1 MNLKDLK
8 ENVSREI
15 GTLRL
20 DLQDLKRCQLQYFTL
35 AITGT
40 GAILGLSA
48 ILGNDLKGL
57 ALLAPLSLIL
67 PSWLIFFD
75 KATSITRIVGYQRVL
90 EKQLCAQLPIYK
102 YLGYENALAEF
113 RFKEQEAWQ
122 AVRHSLQST
131 RPNLFEIA
139 FLKTRHRF
147 WMINWYTFAMLSLV
161 CCSGAYTLLSE
172 NAVDLFLPF
181 GIHLSAPERT
191 MWAGSAFILV
201 TICSVYSFWFIL
213 SLTHGGLSYEAC
225 EKKWEYIL
233 SINKVGEAINAQQGV
248 GD

>member
-67 PSWLIFFD
+67 PSWLIF
-75 KATSITRIVGYQRVL
+75 SIRQPR
-90 EKQLCAQLPIYK
+90 
-102 YLGYENALAEF
+102 
-113 RFKEQEAWQ
+113 
-122 AVRHSLQST
+122 
-131 RPNLFEIA
+131 
-139 FLKTRHRF
+139 
-147 WMINWYTFAMLSLV
+147 
-161 CCSGAYTLLSE
+161 
-172 NAVDLFLPF
+172 
-181 GIHLSAPERT
+181 
-191 MWAGSAFILV
+191 
-201 TICSVYSFWFIL
+201 
-213 SLTHGGLSYEAC
+213 
-225 EKKWEYIL
+225 
-233 SINKVGEAINAQQGV
+233 
-248 GD
+248 